1 MESRNMNDVD
11 RNLIFKILAFIKK
24 FEANLSDSKYSFE
37 IADIARKYKILLN
50 NVGKGNKTPIINA
63 LCQKLDLVINQVDS
77 FNYYNE
83 FRTESA
89 LNLSSLSVTEYI
101 ISLVRK
107 KRIVDPLL
115 IIRYVYIELAKVLY
129 YDISYINQDKEQQK
143 IIYDVLINPKRE
155 KIFSYVVCT
164 QFTKLC
170 KYILSE
176 FGIELDIKTTPNE
189 THMWGEIKLDDCVV
203 IVDACDYIN
212 GSIDLSNAK
221 ACSPTVGFL
230 VLPKE
235 FSGIRILDIFDNP
248 SYKNI
253 KEHMSSYY
261 AINRDLDITL
271 GYITQKGYK
280 TEQIIR
286 ENELFQRQGEIIS
299 NPREVEEYLDKTAD
313 FFRTVKI
320 PNNMDGYEIFAYY
333 QRFAKALPQNV
344 LFNIN
349 QKTLYVD
356 AFQYKFDKARRKFL
370 HLPKEYLEYLQ
381 HLIYSRYYKYL
392 SEEEINE
399 FLEQIKN
406 GSVDISELSSE
417 IAKAEM
423 TIADINRRLSLYY
436 AINRLQIFDPASGDV
451 KSIQLYEPMMGSKVF
466 DNADDYDEFRKKLG

>member
-1 MESRNMNDVD
+1 MENRNMNGIDK
-11 RNLIFKILAFIKK
+11 NLIFKILEFIKK

-37 IADIARKYKILLN
+37 IADIARKYKILLDS
-50 NVGKGNKTPIINA
+50 VGKSNRTTIMNA
-63 LCQKLDLVINQVDS
+63 LSQKLDLIINQVDS
-77 FNYYNE
+77 FNYYHE
-83 FRTESA
+83 FRTESV

-107 KRIVDPLL
+107 KHLVDPLL

-143 IIYDVLINPKRE
+143 IIYDAPINPKRE

-170 KYILSE
+170 KYTLSE
-176 FGIELDIKTTPNE
+176 FGIELDIKTTPNK
-189 THMWGEIKLDDCVV
+189 THMWGEIKIGDCIV

-235 FSGIRILDIFDNP
+235 FSGIRILDIYDNP
-248 SYKNI
+248 NYKDLRAKMNY
-253 KEHMSSYY
+253 YY

-286 ENELFQRQGEIIS
+286 ENELFHRPGEIIS
-299 NPREVEEYLDKTAD
+299 NPREVGEYLDKTTD

-333 QRFAKALPQNV
+333 QKFASTLPK
-344 LFNIN
+344 NILLN
-349 QKTLYVD
+349 MHQKTLYVD
-356 AFQYKFDKARRKFL
+356 AFQYKFDKARKRFL

-406 GSVDISELSSE
+406 GSVDISELSSQ